1 MDEFLRLYLTGKRAD
16 DLKRFRRFRTAIGL
30 LGALFAVIPVFVNLF
45 GAKNAPLCI
54 ALTVL
59 GFLLECAASILSFI
73 QKKFADA
80 LVELENAANEI
91 EKRGEERENYKK
103 LYEAWRE
110 AFGKR
115 DLRQVLSAG
124 FNVLGFAI
132 LASAEFLSIFTEI
145 PEIVLPLACIA
156 AAIVLAIPGML
167 QAAGEGTARAVLYE
181 RAGWE
186 LDEIKRSK
194 FGLPESKIFA
204 QSESARG
211 FSALPVPVAAFL
223 KDETEKEDF
232 RAVSRRSSFT
242 ALFLGI
248 IFGVLIFVAGFW
260 DKLDRA
266 VGWTVSFVVI
276 VFALM
281 FFSAQLLP
289 LEAKKREIYRRNYE
303 KLTDGSADTLR
314 KQLQGAWIR
323 QQKRGNIMFAC
334 FLLAAVILGMSFGV
348 VGYILDREQ
357 SLIVGIGAGTM
368 VFLIPAAIVS
378 LVIWTI
384 MYAVYRK
391 RVRPVE
397 EELKN
402 IIEEERMNERHG

>member
-124 FNVLGFAI
+124 FTVLGFAI
-132 LASAEFLSIFTEI
+132 LAAAEFLSIFTEI

-156 AAIVLAIPGML
+156 AAIVTGS
-167 QAAGEGTARAVLYE
+167 G
-181 RAGWE
+181 
-186 LDEIKRSK
+186 
-194 FGLPESKIFA
+194 
-204 QSESARG
+204 
-211 FSALPVPVAAFL
+211 
-223 KDETEKEDF
+223 
-232 RAVSRRSSFT
+232 
-242 ALFLGI
+242 
-248 IFGVLIFVAGFW
+248 
-260 DKLDRA
+260 
-266 VGWTVSFVVI
+266 
-276 VFALM
+276 
-281 FFSAQLLP
+281 
-289 LEAKKREIYRRNYE
+289 RRN
-303 KLTDGSADTLR
+303 
-314 KQLQGAWIR
+314 
-323 QQKRGNIMFAC
+323 
-334 FLLAAVILGMSFGV
+334 
-348 VGYILDREQ
+348 
-357 SLIVGIGAGTM
+357 GAGCA
-368 VFLIPAAIVS
+368 L
-378 LVIWTI
+378 
-384 MYAVYRK
+384 
-391 RVRPVE
+391 
-397 EELKN
+397 
-402 IIEEERMNERHG
+402 